1 MRKFDATDLKA
12 LQQAMEI
19 FQEEYTVIR
28 KKVSRFGDN
37 GRFDPIE
44 IKETIK
50 GSIQEDSKS
59 LSPDGHG
66 NGENEWENA
75 SYTLTLVYPQYVNT
89 GDIILTEEFG
99 RLKVMGKS
107 SHSKLR
113 GTSSYDLVRTGT
125 NEKVKNDID
134 YVY

>member
-1 MRKFDATDLKA
+1 MKKFDATDIKA

-19 FQEEYTVIR
+19 FQEEYVVIR
-28 KKVSRFGDN
+28 KKVNRFGDD
-37 GRFDPIE
+37 GRADPIE
-44 IKETIK
+44 IKEKLI

-59 LSPDGHG
+59 LNPEGHG

-75 SYTLTLVYPQYVNT
+75 TYTLTVVYPQYVNM
-89 GDIILTEEFG
+89 GDIIITEEFG

-107 SHSKLR
+107 SHSRLR

-125 NEKVKNDID
+125 ADKGKNDID